1 MSDSL
6 ELIPGSN
13 NLNANSIGLT
23 GQVLSPSADLLGLPN
38 YRQHVSS
45 FSSPPQINPDSSLEL
60 IDDANILGTSIRGV
74 EDYYY
79 YSTFPNSSTSYTD
92 TGLGGNIFQDIL
104 GESES
109 DKLAN
114 SIIES
119 TLDTL
124 TGETINGTITGTP
137 ENDSIDLATLS
148 DVLIVLGSLRAD
160 NFTFEHSS
168 NRTVFSG
175 NGNVDFGS
183 GKKDILDLSSFSL
196 RTVDFNLAKPTGG
209 GVIFNPGNGDR
220 VFDAITLTDGSEIL
234 FEGIDSIKFAD
245 TTIDLSVTP
254 NDSMFKDQWN
264 LHMMGV
270 HNAWAFTTGSTDV
283 LIGVQDTGLGV
294 NTNGNVHNDL
304 LGRTTRYL
312 SNYADDFLDDTSS
325 HGTAVQGIIA
335 ANSNNGIG
343 MSGINWNSN
352 VFHIDVIDGDSKDRD
367 LAQATQNMIDQA
379 NSKNQRLVINM
390 SLSVLGGN
398 DPKLEQL
405 IANNINNALFVIA
418 SGNDDASTID
428 YPSSLAQKY
437 TNVIAVGASW
447 GTRDYYNN
455 EKNPGTRISYPG
467 WWGSNYGNGLTLM
480 GPSEVI
486 AAEATKASPNSTVE
500 FGYEQRFNGTSAAT
514 PNVAGVASLVWSAN
528 RNLTASQIK
537 GIMSQTAYDLG
548 TPGYD
553 TTYGYGFVN
562 ADAAVRRAIAMKLGS
577 TSQNGNQA

>member
-1 MSDSL
+1 MTDSL
-6 ELIPGSN
+6 ELFPGFN
-13 NLNANSIGLT
+13 NINTSSVEVTPQLINTS
-23 GQVLSPSADLLGLPN
+23 GLPSTIE
-38 YRQHVSS
+38 QVSNFARRVTGGS
-45 FSSPPQINPDSSLEL
+45 YAELVNAENAVARSLGIIEQYYADS
-60 IDDANILGTSIRGV
+60 I
-74 EDYYY
+74 
-79 YSTFPNSSTSYTD
+79 FPNSSTNYLD
-92 TGLGGNIFQDIL
+92 TEGTGDTSPNFL
-104 GESES
+104 GEAHNYFVRE
-109 DKLAN
+109 A
-114 SIIES
+114 SIAS
-119 TLDTL
+119 TVDPL
-124 TGETINGTITGTP
+124 TGETIDDSLVGSSITSSPVVPGTLKVKTVAGTLKA
-137 ENDSIDLATLS
+137 DS
-148 DVLIVLGSLRAD
+148 
-160 NFTFEHSS
+160 FTFEAGVE
-168 NRTVFSG
+168 RLVFSG
-175 NGNVDFGS
+175 NGNVEFGN
-183 GKKDILDLSSFSL
+183 GKKDILDLSSFGL
-196 RTVDFNLAKPTGG
+196 RTVNFNLAKPTGG

-220 VFDAITLTDGSEIL
+220 VFDAITLNDGSEIL

-245 TTIDLSVTP
+245 TTIDLSVKP
-254 NDSMFKDQWN
+254 NDPVFKDQWN

-270 HNAWAFTTGSTDV
+270 HNAWGFTTGSKDV

-294 NTNGNVHNDL
+294 DSNGNVHNDL

-390 SLSVLGGN
+390 SLSISGGN
-398 DPKLEQL
+398 YPELEQL
-405 IANNINNALFVIA
+405 VANNTSNALFVIA
-418 SGNDDASTID
+418 SGNEDASTIS

-437 TNVIAVGASW
+437 SNVIAVGASW
-447 GTRDYYNN
+447 GTRDWDNN
-455 EKNPGTRISYPG
+455 EIEPGTRISYPG

-486 AAEATKASPNSTVE
+486 AAEATKASLNSPVE

-553 TTYGYGFVN
+553 TTYGHGFVN